1 MKVAAKCVV
10 SLEYSLHL
18 GDGAVVDSSAEA
30 GEPLRYLHGQS
41 AIIPGLEK
49 QLEGMDV
56 GESKQVV
63 VQAKDAYGEVDPDN
77 VQQVGKDHFG
87 DKPIKEGDEFV
98 AIDDHHNEI
107 PVVIRKIEGDKV
119 TVDFNHPL
127 AGKTLH
133 FSVTVK
139 DVRAATA
146 EELSHGHAHGG
157 DGHHH
162 H

>member
-18 GDGAVVDSSAEA
+18 GDGKVIDSSSG
-30 GEPLRYLHGQS
+30 GEPLTYLHGSGQ
-41 AIIPGLEK
+41 IIPGLEK
-49 QLEGMDV
+49 QLEGLEE
-56 GESKQVV
+56 GTSQQVV
-63 VQAKDAYGEVDPDN
+63 IGPKDGYGEREAEN
-77 VQQVGKDHFG
+77 IQQIGRDHFG
-87 DKPIKEGDEFV
+87 DKPLKEGDEFV

-107 PVVIRKIEGDKV
+107 PVRIEKVEGDQV

-133 FSVTVK
+133 FQITVK
-139 DVRAATA
+139 GVREATA